1 MSKLDNAIEQV
12 LFENNI
18 PNEWSSEINNELDQ
32 LKSETNSSRTD
43 LTDKPFIT
51 IDGKDAK
58 DFDDAVCLEEH
69 ENGRTLW
76 VAIADVAHYVA
87 KDSSLDI
94 SAHARAT
101 SVYLPHTVLPVSYTH
116 LTLPTKRIV

>member
-1 MSKLDNAIEQV
+1 MSKLDKAIEQV

-18 PNEWSSEINNELDQ
+18 PNEWSSEINNELDR

-58 DFDDAVCLEEH
+58 DFDDAVFC
-69 ENGRTLW
+69 EN
-76 VAIADVAHYVA
+76 
-87 KDSSLDI
+87 
-94 SAHARAT
+94 
-101 SVYLPHTVLPVSYTH
+101 
-116 LTLPTKRIV
+116 

>member
-1 MSKLDNAIEQV
+1 MSKLDKAIEQV

-58 DFDDAVCLEEH
+58 DFDDAVFC
-69 ENGRTLW
+69 ENKDSNIILW
-76 VAIADVAHYVA
+76 VAIADVAEIVA
-87 KDSSLDI
+87 EDSKIDLEAFQERNI
-94 SAHARAT
+94 NIF
-101 SVYLPHTVLPVSYTH
+101 PK
-116 LTLPTKRIV
+116 KRCSNAA